1 VKEMSNSYPK
11 YEKYEKYKESKKPGI
26 GERIKGLYSD
36 VKRVLKIANKP
47 DRKEYMM
54 TFKIC
59 IIGLVILGAL
69 SYVLQLIFQVL
80 GDVLNWAS

>member
-1 VKEMSNSYPK
+1 MSNSYPK
-11 YEKYEKYKESKKPGI
+11 YEKYEKYKESTKPGI
-26 GERIKGLYSD
+26 GERIKGFYSD

-47 DRKEYMM
+47 DRKEYFM

-69 SYVLQLIFQVL
+69 SYVLQLIFSVI
-80 GDVLNWAS
+80 GDVLNWSSLG